1 MSSPKDALPDPRAAF
16 CRYYGPEFIANELRR
31 WLAALGAQSLYITP
45 GSAWE
50 NGYGESFNGKLRDEC
65 LNGEL
70 FYSLKEAQ
78 IVIEQWRV
86 HYNTWRPHSSLG
98 YRPPAP
104 ETYHPVSSTNAIP
117 QSLAVM

>member
-1 MSSPKDALPDPRAAF
+1 V
-16 CRYYGPEFIANELRR
+16 
-31 WLAALGAQSLYITP
+31 
-45 GSAWE
+45 
-50 NGYGESFNGKLRDEC
+50 
-65 LNGEL
+65 NGEL

-86 HYNTWRPHSSLG
+86 QYNTRRPHSSLG

-104 ETYHPVSSTNAIP
+104 EAYHPVITTNAIP